1 MSDLASIR
9 LSFDSD
15 IAVSIDRFDKKLSS
29 LVDSLIK
36 QVNLVPYEPLT
47 STDVFDKVIPAF
59 SLGVGDSKSGVYGDF
74 VVDLTKSI
82 DTASQGINRY
92 VAGSIISTQQAMDV
106 IQLQIAS
113 LSEHISIVA
122 NDANTKVSSLLTS
135 ANTRFS
141 SALETSQL
149 KAASFYINS
158 LADSYIGAINRAD
171 EIVVNDMDKLKQLYT
186 TYQMIPS
193 GFYNDLNTILTE
205 ISTAYND
212 SIDKANSVYN
222 DGIALYKYYSTASSD
237 QLVSSQNKIKSVI
250 DVSTAK
256 VSGLLSSVPALFV
269 NKADYAFAIAIAMF
283 SSKMFDES
291 IRIRNNLEN
300 FISDLAKRAEVTMR
314 SIDLYYKRGY
324 SPIFVDGVDYRNRKS
339 SVVNGA
345 NNMVSTTINKIF
357 EDYNARTEVISTNYS
372 TYLTTVQESIID
384 FINNNVDGLSE
395 EQLASIDIKLS
406 NTVTRYND
414 RVSVYFTIYSKYI
427 NYISDGLMSRL
438 DKMNKKYY
446 GMPPLIRFTG
456 KISSPSGI
464 SNKDSHLDV
473 NGLIVYHNGFMFGVQ
488 NIGGSMWSGWFG
500 VRLTSSVDAAAYAA
514 AYTEDTGDVFTG
526 VYDRPYFKWNK
537 RKGLDFIAPNQIKEF
552 TVVVP
557 GKSIY
562 NIKELGSNVIPS
574 IVTNTY
580 RGAVK

>member
-15 IAVSIDRFDKKLSS
+15 IAVSVDRFDKKLST

-92 VAGSIISTQQAMDV
+92 VAGSIISTQQAMDA
-106 IQLQIAS
+106 IQSQIAV
-113 LSEHISIVA
+113 LSEHISTVA

-141 SALETSQL
+141 SALETSQA
-149 KAASFYINS
+149 KAAMFYINS
-158 LADSYIGAINRAD
+158 LTDSYIGAINRSDAV
-171 EIVVNDMDKLKQLYT
+171 VVNDMDKLKHLYT

-193 GFYNDLNTILTE
+193 GFYNDLNTILSE

-212 SIDKANSVYN
+212 AIDKANSVYN
-222 DGIALYKYYSTASSD
+222 DGISLYKYYSTASSD
-237 QLVSSQNKIKSVI
+237 QLVSSQNKIKSAI

-256 VSGLLSSVPALFV
+256 VSGLLSSVPVLFV

-291 IRIRNNLEN
+291 IRIRNNLDN
-300 FISDLAKRAEVTMR
+300 FISDLSKRAEVTMR

-324 SPIFVDGVDYRNRKS
+324 SPIFIDGVDYRNRKS

-345 NNMVSTTINKIF
+345 NNMVSITINKIF

-372 TYLTTVQESIID
+372 TYLATVQESIINY
-384 FINNNVDGLSE
+384 INNNVDGLSE
-395 EQLASIDIKLS
+395 EQLAAIDTKLS

-414 RVSVYFTIYSKYI
+414 RVSVYFTLYSKYI

-464 SNKDSHLDV
+464 SNTNSHQDASG
-473 NGLIVYHNGFMFGVQ
+473 NLILHNRFTFEVQ

-500 VRLTSSVDAAAYAA
+500 VRLTSSIDDAS
-514 AYTEDTGDVFTG
+514 
-526 VYDRPYFKWNK
+526 YDRPYFKWNK

-552 TVVVP
+552 TVYVP

-562 NIKELGSNVIPS
+562 NLKELGTTVSPS
-574 IVTNTY
+574 IITNTY
-580 RGAVK
+580 RGIVKVL